1 MNTGRAC
8 GRGRKDGLL
17 GLLLWCCLCSPLL
30 AAPLRV
36 QVHAAPAAAIEALR
50 QARPDMDWRPAA
62 DAGGDADIA
71 LVWQV
76 SAYAEAVR
84 QLPRRPILLLAQ
96 TAQQPLRAQ
105 DARLLWGAPLAR
117 QVQLAQRVLPGVQ
130 RIGVLWRSGLRA
142 EIEQLQRQPGMP
154 MIISHRVEGMVSARD
169 VSALAERSE
178 ILIAGNDDALFN
190 ADTAKLI
197 LLTAYRHQRAWIGP
211 TPSFVHA
218 GALATMAVAKPAL
231 IQAIGERL
239 AAWQRTGR
247 LGPDQQLPVDELV
260 GNAQVAR
267 SLGLQLP
274 AVTQEV
280 P

>member
-1 MNTGRAC
+1 MSTGRAC
-8 GRGRKDGLL
+8 GVGRKGRLLVLLLL
-17 GLLLWCCLCSPLL
+17 GCLCAPLL

-36 QVHAAPAAAIEALR
+36 QIHAAPAAAIEALR
-50 QARPDMDWRPAA
+50 QARPDMDWRRA
-62 DAGGDADIA
+62 DAAGDADIA

-76 SAYAEAVR
+76 SAYADAVR
-84 QLPRRPILLLAQ
+84 QSPRLPILLLAQ

-105 DARLLWGAPLAR
+105 DARLLWGAPLQR

-130 RIGVLWRSGLRA
+130 RIGVLWRSGLQA

-154 MIISHRVEGMVSARD
+154 MLVSHRVEGMVSARD

-178 ILIAGNDDALFN
+178 ILIASNDDALFN

-231 IQAIGERL
+231 IQAIIERL

-247 LGPDQQLPVDELV
+247 LGPDQQLPVDELI
-260 GNAQVAR
+260 GNVQVAR

-274 AVTQEV
+274 TPAQEV